1 MMPEN
6 GSEKLHF
13 VLGKQ
18 CIQIFEWNDHYI
30 KDDAINDIIVF
41 DVSEQKYYNWED
53 FKWMIS
59 QGETTLGVTSE
70 EHARKNLRRLRYKV
84 FKPID
89 SIPMKKCLKTKK
101 KIENKYVCTPSS
113 K

>member
-41 DVSEQKYYNWED
+41 DVSEQKYYNWEE
-53 FKWMIS
+53 FKIMIHDERATL
-59 QGETTLGVTSE
+59 GETTEQNG
-70 EHARKNLRRLRYKV
+70 RKNLRRLRYKV